1 MREKGH
7 TFCTFQK
14 VDIKKDWD
22 SPVGHCVLREI
33 ASFKNEN
40 WLPTQRS
47 AKKLL
52 TFFNIPFIE
61 IDGGIELVED
71 ANDNN
76 N

>member
-1 MREKGH
+1 MREKEH
-7 TFCTFQK
+7 TFFSVQK
-14 VDIKKDWD
+14 VDIKKEWG
-22 SPVGHCVLREI
+22 SPVAFGVLMRI
-33 ASFKNEN
+33 ASFKMEN
-40 WLPTQRS
+40 YIPTPRS
-47 AKKLL
+47 TKLLL